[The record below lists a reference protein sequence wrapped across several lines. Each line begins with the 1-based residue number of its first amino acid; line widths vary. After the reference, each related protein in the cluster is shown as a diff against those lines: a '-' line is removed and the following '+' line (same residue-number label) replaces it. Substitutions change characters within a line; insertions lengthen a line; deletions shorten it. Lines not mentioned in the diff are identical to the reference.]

1 MQIKSIGN
9 TNFGLNLDKVKDL
22 FKAGQ
27 EEVVKRH
34 SKSKRH
40 WLDVKAAIKNDKVFN
55 DTFELVAEKSCGN
68 EPSINIK
75 PSYINGGSIHLI
87 EKSIPAGN
95 NIYLKDPSEQ
105 LHLVMNLPNDQT
117 LDMTNILLLKV
128 GLENLKPRFKK
139 QSCSE

>member
-9 TNFGLNLDKVKDL
+9 TNFGLNLEKVEYL
-22 FKAGQ
+22 FKEGQ
-27 EEVVKRH
+27 EEVVKRNSR
-34 SKSKRH
+34 SKKY
-40 WLDVKAAIKNDKVFN
+40 WTDIK
-55 DTFELVAEKSCGN
+55 TA
-68 EPSINIK
+68 IK
-75 PSYINGGSIHLI
+75 PSYGGSIHLI

-139 QSCSE
+139 ESCSK